1 MRGLGANINILLK
14 LLEDGDPTVRDT
26 AYESF
31 GTMISLVGEKA
42 VQGFL
47 AKLDKIKEKKLRE
60 FIPATPP
67 PQAVVVAAPPPMT
80 TPIQLD
86 LEDLDDAAPAPK
98 KGAPK

>member
-1 MRGLGANINILLK
+1 
-14 LLEDGDPTVRDT
+14 
-26 AYESF
+26 
-31 GTMISLVGEKA
+31 MISFVGEKA

-47 AKLDKIKEKKLRE
+47 AKLDKIKEKKLRD

-67 PQAVVVAAPPPMT
+67 PQAVAVAAAPPPMT

-86 LEDLDDAAPAPK
+86 LEDLEDAAPAPK